1 MKKEKTKGSEE
12 LCREMSYCQ
21 FPVCASK
28 FNCNACSMEKKPEQ
42 LSTEKSSKE
51 QKKIE
56 ETEVA
61 FDIGPDRYLFF
72 LKSLFRGV

>member
-1 MKKEKTKGSEE
+1 MKKEKTKRSEE
-12 LCREMSYCQ
+12 LCREMSCCQ

-28 FNCNACSMEKKPEQ
+28 FSCNACNMEKKTEQ
-42 LSTEKSSKE
+42 LSTEKSTKE

-61 FDIGPDRYLFF
+61 FDVGPE
-72 LKSLFRGV
+72 